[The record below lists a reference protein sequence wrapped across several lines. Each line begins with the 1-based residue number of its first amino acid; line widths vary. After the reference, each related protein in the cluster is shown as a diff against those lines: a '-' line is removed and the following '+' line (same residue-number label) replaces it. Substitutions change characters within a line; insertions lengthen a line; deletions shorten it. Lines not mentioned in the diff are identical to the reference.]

1 MPPERQ
7 TILGKTIVLTGAA
20 GGIGDRLAR
29 LLVERGADV
38 VGIDR
43 IASPSATTS
52 RQVDLG
58 DEAECAKLCE
68 SLSADPP
75 DILIN
80 LAGVMSFGLHAAA
93 DPALIALCYRVNLV
107 VPALLSQAVAGPM
120 RARGSGRIVNIG
132 SMLGAIPYPWFAV
145 YSSSKAGLA
154 ALSQALRR
162 ELADSGVHV
171 THVAPRAARTP
182 FNSGEVDRFLAVMGM
197 SADDPEAVAR
207 RIADAICRGEDSV
220 AIGRM
225 ERLYARINALAPR
238 LIDAGLRRQ
247 IKLAHKQFP

>member
-1 MPPERQ
+1 MLPLE
-7 TILGKTIVLTGAA
+7 GKTVYITGAA
-20 GGIGDRLAR
+20 GGIGAPLVRM
-29 LLVERGADV
+29 LVERGAQV
-38 VGIDR
+38 VGIDQVTC
-43 IASPSATTS
+43 PSASTCLH
-52 RQVDLG
+52 VDLSDDAALAG
-58 DEAECAKLCE
+58 LCDA
-68 SLSADPP
+68 LTIDPP

-93 DPALIALCYRVNLV
+93 DPERIALVYRINLL
-107 VPALLSQAVAGPM
+107 VPALLAQAVAGPM

-132 SMLGAIPYPWFAV
+132 SMLGAIPYPWFAA

-182 FNSGEVDRFLAVMGM
+182 FNSGEVDRFLKVMGM
-197 SADDPEAVAR
+197 SADEPETVAR

-225 ERLYARINALAPR
+225 ERIYARINALAPR
-238 LIDAGLRRQ
+238 LIDSGLRRQ
-247 IKLAHKQFP
+247 IRLARQQFS